1 MLDSLESL
9 HGKGVPPSSCAPA
22 IGWCPL
28 ATDRTL
34 RRAFPGGTEWTRA
47 AGSCRGL
54 HAAGLLV
61 RRGASSAGFVAAC
74 SGNIRLGRFGAHR
87 PRLGEEHRGRQ
98 DTTILSDHIEILRV
112 LEISRRPLRQVRP
125 ILGDRLG
132 RHDVL
137 CRLECKE
144 EVYLAA
150 CTFRAAAAVCGV
162 VSPRDF
168 NRVRGAG
175 RSGVRKLS
183 SARQVEVRRLC
194 TNGYVGLPP
203 VGQFRRSGGESAG
216 ARRERT
222 PRGCP
227 APVHPPIVPKPAD
240 AMRNPRSPASDAK
253 SMCDDVACN
262 ASPGQGIP
270 RRNSRPQDT
279 ASFAWRTPFSWTG
292 DGFRPVC
299 GEGREPTRLKP
310 PHGRG

>member
-1 MLDSLESL
+1 MYSIIGTRRKYRTCGIFPKSLQ
-9 HGKGVPPSSCAPA
+9 GKGVPPSSCAPA

-34 RRAFPGGTEWTRA
+34 RRAFPGGTERTRA

-112 LEISRRPLRQVRP
+112 LEVSRRPLRQVRP

-194 TNGYVGLPP
+194 TSGYVGLPP

-222 PRGCP
+222 ARGRP
-227 APVHPPIVPKPAD
+227 APSTPPSSS
-240 AMRNPRSPASDAK
+240 NPQMPCEIR
-253 SMCDDVACN
+253 VLR
-262 ASPGQGIP
+262 Q
-270 RRNSRPQDT
+270 
-279 ASFAWRTPFSWTG
+279 
-292 DGFRPVC
+292 
-299 GEGREPTRLKP
+299 
-310 PHGRG
+310 